1 MKHFYAAGALV
12 ALLVGVP
19 AIASAPEGRESVA
32 VKVQTSDIDLSN
44 PAAIDK
50 ARARLDRAIA
60 AACNPGDRLN
70 ADLSPD
76 WQCRREM
83 AASAEPAMQ
92 QLAARALAQRTTLN

>member
-92 QLAARALAQRTTLN
+92 QLAARAQAQRLSLN